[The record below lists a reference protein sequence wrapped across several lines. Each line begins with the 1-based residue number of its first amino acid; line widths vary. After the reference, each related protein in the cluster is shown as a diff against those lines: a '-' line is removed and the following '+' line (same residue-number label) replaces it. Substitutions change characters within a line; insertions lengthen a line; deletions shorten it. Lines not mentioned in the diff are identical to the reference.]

1 MTSCMPF
8 EEINAFVDGQL
19 APAAEIEV
27 RRHLDV
33 CADCGAT
40 VETLLA
46 LKDAVAASA
55 EVRPVPHTLRE
66 RLGALPRPS
75 GWSWIRRMRL
85 RRLGGVAAVAL
96 LTLGISL
103 WVFERGRSG
112 ADPVSQAFVADHLH
126 FLQEPHAIELAAT
139 DAEQLSTWFE
149 GKVPFAVHV
158 PRLQSASLLGG
169 RLCSLWGQR
178 VALTFYE
185 AHGRRLSLF
194 TLDRNTLPVSAR
206 DREGCTVDLGNY
218 RVCLVPAPPAVLAMV
233 ADAEQAVAVLPELR
247 RLVARQ

>member
-1 MTSCMPF
+1 MTSCTPF

-19 APAAEIEV
+19 ATAAEIAV

-46 LKDAVAASA
+46 LKDAVAASV

-66 RLGALPRPS
+66 RLGALPRPR
-75 GWSWIRRMRL
+75 GWIRGVRP
-85 RRLGGVAAVAL
+85 RRPAGLAAVAL
-96 LTLGISL
+96 LALGVFL
-103 WVFERGRSG
+103 WVLGRGRSG

-139 DAEQLSTWFE
+139 DPERLSTWFE
-149 GKVPFAVHV
+149 GRVPFAVQV
-158 PRLQSASLLGG
+158 PRLQSARLLGG
-169 RLCSLWGQR
+169 RLCSLWGQK

-194 TLDRNTLPVSAR
+194 TLDRNTLPASVR
-206 DREGCTVDLGNY
+206 HQDGCTVDLADY
-218 RVCLVPAPPAVLAMV
+218 RVCLVPAPPAVFAMV
-233 ADAEQAVAVLPELR
+233 ADAAQAAVVLPELR
-247 RLVARQ
+247 RLVTRQ